1 MLKYLNINP
10 TSSNNL
16 TLRPTL
22 LLGLNC
28 CYKTLQANMGTTVP
42 RNEVL
47 RTIVL
52 RRDLSFL
59 GTKGLGYEK
68 SVTRI

>member
-1 MLKYLNINP
+1 
-10 TSSNNL
+10 
-16 TLRPTL
+16 
-22 LLGLNC
+22 
-28 CYKTLQANMGTTVP
+28 MGTTVP